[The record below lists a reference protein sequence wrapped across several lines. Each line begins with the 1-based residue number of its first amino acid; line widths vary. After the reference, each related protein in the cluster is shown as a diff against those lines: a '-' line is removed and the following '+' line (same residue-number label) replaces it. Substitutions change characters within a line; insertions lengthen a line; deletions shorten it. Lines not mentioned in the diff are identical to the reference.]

1 MARSNDKENGNGKI
15 QVTLGIPWFTF
26 WIFTIAFA
34 HLSFGQGVLGI
45 VTWPY
50 YLGEALATVVGAQ

>member
-1 MARSNDKENGNGKI
+1 MSKDRTI
-15 QVTLGIPWFTF
+15 TIRPWPTIPWFTL

-45 VTWPY
+45 LIWPY
-50 YLGEALATVVGAQ
+50 YLGDALATLMRVR

>member
-1 MARSNDKENGNGKI
+1 MPGEKSTSP
-15 QVTLGIPWFTF
+15 VTVNLGVPWFTL

-45 VTWPY
+45 LIWPY
-50 YLGEALATVVGAQ
+50 YLGEAVAAAVGR